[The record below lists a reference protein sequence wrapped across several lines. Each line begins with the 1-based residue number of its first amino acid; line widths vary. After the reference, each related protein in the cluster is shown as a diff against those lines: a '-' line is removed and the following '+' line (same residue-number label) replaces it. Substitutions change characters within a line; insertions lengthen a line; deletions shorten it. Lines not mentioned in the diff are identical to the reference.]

1 MANIANINVS
11 MNLRGRPALYTP
23 PVDRPRLGLEKG
35 ATYDVDV
42 LGLYQVVVDTDVDAY
57 FVVVLPDGKCTYA
70 GVDQIQFTDC
80 DEPEDGEE
88 E

>member
-1 MANIANINVS
+1 MNNSITVN
-11 MNLRGRPALYTP
+11 MNLKGRPAVYTP
-23 PVDRPRLGLEKG
+23 PVDRPLLGLEKG
-35 ATYDVDV
+35 VAYAVDV

-80 DEPEDGEE
+80 EEPEWGEDDE
-88 E
+88 